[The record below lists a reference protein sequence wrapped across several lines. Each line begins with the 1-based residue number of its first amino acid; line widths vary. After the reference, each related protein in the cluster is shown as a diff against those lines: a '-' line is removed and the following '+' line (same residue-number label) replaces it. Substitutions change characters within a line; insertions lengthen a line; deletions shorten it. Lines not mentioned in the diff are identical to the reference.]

1 MRKKSSVRRESES
14 ARHAGKASFA
24 VRTARSISSAVA
36 KSTAPVCRPV
46 AGL

>member
-1 MRKKSSVRRESES
+1 MRKKSSARLASDV
-14 ARHAGKASFA
+14 ARHAGNAAFAAWTAAS
-24 VRTARSISSAVA
+24 TSSADA